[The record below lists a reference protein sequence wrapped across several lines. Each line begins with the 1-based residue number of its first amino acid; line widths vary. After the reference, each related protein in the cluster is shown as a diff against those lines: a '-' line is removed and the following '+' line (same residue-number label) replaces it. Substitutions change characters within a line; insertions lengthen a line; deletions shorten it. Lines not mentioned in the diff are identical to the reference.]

1 VTLGFPEKIIPLY
14 IAGKVTRA
22 STNPLEAWEVRGD
35 VIVLNQAF
43 RGVAR
48 FVDHSYASAAVS
60 LDSSLIAKLLCLG
73 GASGAISVEY
83 DVADRTLR
91 LRGDVTASPS
101 SVATCLAERYLGDA
115 GKLLGYVW
123 TSEPTR
129 VWTHVVIGFG
139 ADAGVHC
146 LDLALHGSGTM
157 THFAKWAPDAG
168 WEFMQQEPDDLERC
182 WKADVGAHVPFVTPY
197 QPPPPAPDTNVVDE

>member
-1 VTLGFPEKIIPLY
+1 MPPPTAGPSPPVAPPPPPSDPQPAPDGEAASGDDESNAADSNGSTDEGAAPAPTTTDSVEINPGVFWTPRALVTLGFPEKIIPLY

-115 GKLLGYVW
+115 G
-123 TSEPTR
+123 
-129 VWTHVVIGFG
+129 
-139 ADAGVHC
+139 
-146 LDLALHGSGTM
+146 
-157 THFAKWAPDAG
+157 
-168 WEFMQQEPDDLERC
+168 
-182 WKADVGAHVPFVTPY
+182 
-197 QPPPPAPDTNVVDE
+197 